1 MSNHTSNFCNAV
13 HQYVEYW
20 ESQNKRT
27 QKEQLTGL
35 AFSILRLLDGV
46 SPNFDGNITTIVNE
60 NPPKM
65 LHHMYRQD
73 YLKEK

>member
-1 MSNHTSNFCNAV
+1 VDKHTSNFCNAV

-20 ESQNKRT
+20 EMQDKRT

-46 SPNFDGNITTIVNE
+46 APNFEGNIKTIANE
-60 NPPKM
+60 NPVKM
-65 LHHMYRQD
+65 LHHMYRQEF
-73 YLKEK
+73 LK